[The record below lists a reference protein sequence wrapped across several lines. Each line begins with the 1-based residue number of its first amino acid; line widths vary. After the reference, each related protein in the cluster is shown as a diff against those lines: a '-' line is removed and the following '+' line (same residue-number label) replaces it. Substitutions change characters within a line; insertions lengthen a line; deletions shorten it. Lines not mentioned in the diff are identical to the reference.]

1 MLTVYNKIIV
11 KSTIKN
17 MLFFLSLYVTINL
30 ARENDLNFVQ
40 ILEVEK
46 MRVGFVGFGEAD
58 SSIALGLSSEGMKN
72 IICFDAM
79 QDDPRMKDRFA
90 EKIAVCGAEK
100 APSAAD
106 VCRQADIVISAT
118 PSNFAYGAAEA
129 AAGGAHQGM
138 IYMDVSTATP
148 IDKKRI
154 GALMEARG
162 AMFVDGAMMG
172 TLLKDRHQVPMLLC
186 GSGAARAKEL
196 LDPYHMRLTLVDG
209 EPGTATSI
217 KFIRSITAKGL
228 SCLLIE
234 SFQAAKKF
242 GVVDTIQESFL
253 DSFGPGFQK
262 IMDGYIS
269 GAVLHAARREHEME
283 NVVDFLKSEGL
294 PCNMADATREKL
306 KWINDHD
313 VKALFEGGVPRDFR
327 KVLDGWDL

>member
-1 MLTVYNKIIV
+1 MKI
-11 KSTIKN
+11 
-17 MLFFLSLYVTINL
+17 
-30 ARENDLNFVQ
+30 
-40 ILEVEK
+40 
-46 MRVGFVGFGEAD
+46 GFVGFGEAD
-58 SSIALGLSSEGMKN
+58 SSIALGLSLEGMKD
-72 IICFDAM
+72 IVCFDAM
-79 QDDPRMKDRFA
+79 QDDPRVKDRFE
-90 EKIAVCGAEK
+90 EKMAACGAEK
-100 APSAAD
+100 AASAAE

-118 PSNFAYGAAEA
+118 PSNYAYGAAEGA
-129 AAGGAHQGM
+129 AEGAHAGM

-148 IDKKRI
+148 TVKKRI
-154 GALMEARG
+154 HYLMESKGAL
-162 AMFVDGAMMG
+162 FVDGAMMG

-196 LDPYHMRLTLVDG
+196 LEPYHLRLTVVDG

-283 NVVDFLKSEGL
+283 NVVDFLKSEEL
-294 PCNMADATREKL
+294 PYGMADAAREKL
-306 KWINDHD
+306 KWINDNH
-313 VKALFEGGVPRDFR
+313 VKDLFEGGVPRDFHGI
-327 KVLDGWDL
+327 LAGWEL